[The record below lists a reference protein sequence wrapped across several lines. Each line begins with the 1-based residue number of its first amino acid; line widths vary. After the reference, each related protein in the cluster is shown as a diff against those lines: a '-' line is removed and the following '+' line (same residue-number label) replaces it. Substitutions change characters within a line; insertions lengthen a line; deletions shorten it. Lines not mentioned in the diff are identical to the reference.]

1 MFPLL
6 VLTSLRDNLC
16 DMAFLGRLYTVGVTN
31 PSGHRP
37 HLLVMG
43 VGGIPPEGMLIHGD
57 YSGSK
62 CCVSFRRQPIG

>member
-16 DMAFLGRLYTVGVTN
+16 DMAFLGRLYAVGVTH

-43 VGGIPPEGMLIHGD
+43 VGGIPQKE
-57 YSGSK
+57 
-62 CCVSFRRQPIG
+62 C